1 MALRVSHYIS
11 TKVNK
16 SQHEITIDIVNGC
29 EFALFNIVQL
39 RVEKSIFCV
48 DSEDTMT
55 ENEDKNLLTL
65 SMLADGSRLKFSE
78 HGGKYNRRYFS
89 RKV

>member
-16 SQHEITIDIVNGC
+16 SQHESTTNIVNGC
-29 EFALFNIVQL
+29 ELALFNIVQL
-39 RVEKSIFCV
+39 RVEKSIFCI
-48 DSEDTMT
+48 DSEDKMT

-65 SMLADGSRLKFSE
+65 SMLANGSRLKFSE
-78 HGGKYNRRYFS
+78 QDGKYNHRYFS